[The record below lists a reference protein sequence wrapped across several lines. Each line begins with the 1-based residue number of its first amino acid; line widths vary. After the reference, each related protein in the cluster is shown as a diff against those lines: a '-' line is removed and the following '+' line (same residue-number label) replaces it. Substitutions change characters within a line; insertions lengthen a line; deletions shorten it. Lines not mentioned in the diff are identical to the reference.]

1 VDFPSWLQKAR
12 RESLTKV
19 NPSGKGR
26 IPGETSGLKEK
37 GRGIGIKEIAF
48 TEKEKIFPDS
58 SRFIVRNK
66 SCLPNK
72 LIVSEHSYS
81 KIVLV

>member
-1 VDFPSWLQKAR
+1 VDFPSWSQKER

-19 NPSGKGR
+19 NPPEKGR
-26 IPGETSGLKEK
+26 IPVKFSGLKEK

-58 SRFIVRNK
+58 PRFIVRNK

-81 KIVLV
+81 KIELV